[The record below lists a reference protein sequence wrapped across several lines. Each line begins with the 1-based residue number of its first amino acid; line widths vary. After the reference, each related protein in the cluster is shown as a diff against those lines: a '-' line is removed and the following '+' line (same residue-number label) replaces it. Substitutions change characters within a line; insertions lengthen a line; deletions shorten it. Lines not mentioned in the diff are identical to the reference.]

1 MPTRATFGVRTVC
14 LALLAGALAAAQA
27 RAAGAPPAALQGAW
41 EVTQVGVDEN
51 DQPHWRYEPDDPRLV
66 GRALEVGAHGELSFD
81 FGKSPCQAVD
91 WMPRAPATLSALV
104 GKTFPRPP
112 GADLPRQPALNDF
125 GLKLADRKVVAI
137 DANCAAAKKAGDAPT
152 RWNRAWFA
160 SLGADRMVLAYGGDL
175 LLVLSRVDR
184 AAAAR
189 ASFSCAAAGTPTEK
203 AICGSRALAG
213 YDRSLA
219 AAWQRGLHRHDDD
232 KAAYEQAQR
241 DWLATRNACGGDAAC
256 LSDRLQERL
265 DVLMQD

>member
-1 MPTRATFGVRTVC
+1 MATRIVMTRCAAV
-14 LALLAGALAAAQA
+14 LALLAGAQVASQA
-27 RAAGAPPAALQGAW
+27 RAAAPPASLQGAW

-51 DQPHWRYEPDDPRLV
+51 DQPHWRYEPDDPRLL
-66 GRALEVGAHGELSFD
+66 GRALEVGAHGELAFD

-91 WMPRAPATLSALV
+91 WLPRAPATLSALV
-104 GKTFPRPP
+104 GKTFARPP
-112 GADLPRQPALNDF
+112 GGDLPRQPALNDF
-125 GLKLADRKVVAI
+125 GLKLVDRKVVAV
-137 DANCAAAKKAGDAPT
+137 DANCGAAKKAGDAPT

-160 SLGADRMVLAYGGDL
+160 SLGADKMVVAYGGDL
-175 LLVLSRVDR
+175 LLVLARVDR

-219 AAWQRGLHRHDDD
+219 AAYKRGLHRHDDD

-256 LSDRLQERL
+256 ISDRLQERL